1 MLSSERLYLLDE
13 IIYEWTVSS
22 WILAVKMPML
32 VIPGW
37 WGREKMGAAHDL

>member
-1 MLSSERLYLLDE
+1 MPSSERLRLLDE

-37 WGREKMGAAHDL
+37 WGREENGGSP